1 MTLTCRVGWFLN
13 VSHIFWYLGCLG
25 PAASGAGSSQATI
38 FLVLID
44 TSCDEI
50 KTKTQFDLFVGKT
63 LISKLLTQ
71 VANKRTHTSTEQEVT
86 IIPSFSGWVP

>member
-1 MTLTCRVGWFLN
+1 M
-13 VSHIFWYLGCLG
+13 VSKCFKIFFGTWDAWGLRLAELG
-25 PAASGAGSSQATI
+25 AAKLQLS
-38 FLVLID
+38 VLID

-71 VANKRTHTSTEQEVT
+71 VANKRKHTSTEQEVT